1 LYQLTYSRDPAKS
14 TRDVM
19 NDAFE
24 FFLNEI
30 SYSFALNFIGILNVL
45 SNYDTGL
52 KSNIQY
58 EL

>member
-1 LYQLTYSRDPAKS
+1 MYNQQERWYVNVYL
-14 TRDVM
+14 M
-19 NDAFE
+19 NDASE

>member
-1 LYQLTYSRDPAKS
+1 
-14 TRDVM
+14 M